1 MGVCPLSLSWA
12 SAQASVQGNGLVTA
26 ACDSAAWGRA
36 VGTEAVSS
44 AQSGDQDWVCGFLA
58 EVERGAVVWRGRA
71 GQEVVSRG
79 VTCCPLVLFPQ
90 SRLPL
95 ATVVPTSPSLSPAAH
110 SGTAGGGVARWGKVL
125 FRILGPDFTACQP
138 PSHARYTQQVTN
150 MASASAPLLRILR
163 GV

>member
-1 MGVCPLSLSWA
+1 LGVCPLSLSWA

-110 SGTAGGGVARWGKVL
+110 SGTAGGGWHGGGKSCSGFWGQISRPVNPPVTPVTPSKL
-125 FRILGPDFTACQP
+125 PIWPQRLPPYLGF
-138 PSHARYTQQVTN
+138 
-150 MASASAPLLRILR
+150 
-163 GV
+163 